1 MSGHLELLIFG
12 LLVAVAVLVGLS
24 RLFRV
29 PYPVFL
35 VIGGLLLSLVPG
47 LPTVELPPDLV
58 FLIFLPPLLYVAA
71 FFSSPLDLKAN
82 LRPIG
87 LLSIGLVLIT
97 AGCVAAV
104 AHLALGLPWS
114 AAFVLG
120 VIVAPTDPVAVT
132 ATSSLLGLPRRIVTI
147 LEGESLINDG
157 VALTLYRTAMAT
169 AVAGTFSLFDARLE
183 LVLSGIGG
191 VAIGL
196 LVGWVISQVRR
207 QTEDACLESTIALF
221 TGYAAYLPAEELG
234 ASGILAVVAAGL
246 YLRWQSPLMSS
257 PR

>member
-1 MSGHLELLIFG
+1 MPGHLELLIFG

-58 FLIFLPPLLYVAA
+58 FLIFLPPLVYVAA

-97 AGCVAAV
+97 AGCVASV
-104 AHLALGLPWS
+104 AHLALGPSMGRPLAYINLPRDHG
-114 AAFVLG
+114 A
-120 VIVAPTDPVAVT
+120 APTG
-132 ATSSLLGLPRRIVTI
+132 TS
-147 LEGESLINDG
+147 
-157 VALTLYRTAMAT
+157 
-169 AVAGTFSLFDARLE
+169 F
-183 LVLSGIGG
+183 
-191 VAIGL
+191 
-196 LVGWVISQVRR
+196 
-207 QTEDACLESTIALF
+207 C
-221 TGYAAYLPAEELG
+221 
-234 ASGILAVVAAGL
+234 VAAKA
-246 YLRWQSPLMSS
+246 
-257 PR
+257 